1 MSAGCGGRKHRAGG
15 YTLAELLIVV
25 GIIAILAAVSFP
37 ALIHMRNSLRQTELD
52 DRAKEIFTVAQ
63 NQMSGLKLCGKLPVP
78 QPEGSDGQKMD
89 ESMVPSDYVD
99 GQGEKPDTYALCH
112 GDSSFLW
119 MNDTAFAPGLVKDDG
134 GSYVIEY
141 NRQTGRV
148 YAVFYWEERGGA
160 FQRDS
165 QFSYPEHFNQYES
178 LDLRGPVNR
187 KNRMPPSV
195 GYYGGEAAALVEGT
209 ENLEFAVIL
218 RNAEELQVTISM
230 DQRLWDRTAYQIEI
244 GSKTDPEHSPVYT
257 YRLKGRNLSLQS
269 PVDAVQSADLGFD
282 VEAAGDGKSQYT
294 ITLDSLRPGL
304 HFADNFSGIAAGD
317 DLRISVTGYGA
328 SSDQLY
334 LPQVRTVEINS
345 LFAGLRGGDG
355 RGESVLIENGRHL
368 QNLSW
373 EVSGLGMRLTGTGWK
388 TEEYSDLAPKR
399 ASLIRDIDW
408 MEHVYGE
415 SGAAASWDQVCTARG
430 GSGETVNFY
439 PISNER
445 TGLKTFEGNGHVI
458 RNLHVSRNA
467 VLDYGGRG
475 YGYAGL
481 FGFMSGE
488 EGEGRQVRLSGIT
501 LVNPVIRPEL
511 PGGAA
516 IESYAG
522 ALAGYLKDAD
532 MEKCGVYIDGTEEE
546 SLSERYQA
554 SGVISGS
561 SYAGGLVG
569 KGWNLNASDSFASV
583 KVAGEA
589 AAGGFAGA
597 LSGRSSASA
606 CYSGG
611 QTENGSYAPER
622 PNVTGRNRAGGF
634 AGLIEDRSAVSRS
647 FATCSVRGAVC
658 GPFAGFAGFPDNLS
672 MTYALGSA
680 FATAGGE
687 VNSIGCGPLDGLA
700 EAGAAAPGHTGTY
713 PYDEMYRKEQ
723 ASAYPYPSW
732 LKTYHGDWAGG
743 GMLTGL
749 VYYERYDTDA
759 LGGPE
764 YGFWSPGMEEEST
777 LRDDAPVRSDGYGYL
792 GSRNGIGITISGGKG
807 GLKSVEVEV
816 QGKPQYLYAL
826 PWDVVHKGF
835 REFEGGS
842 GRFYDTLKLEI
853 DGSPAT
859 FYYNPHFA
867 KAIASNQAAAE
878 TEPETAV
885 IRTVRHLYELGYQF
899 NTGSKNNREYWSAPW
914 DYRQERDVDYAA
926 YKLSTYDPD
935 LFSDP
940 KNAFVQGMIGGDAS
954 RLGAFVK
961 QYDGEGHAIR
971 NLRMVGD
978 MESVALFGTVGA
990 GGTIK
995 GLSVVNPVV
1004 KGDRGAAGLA
1014 VQNYGTITEVSVVS
1028 PKVYSASG
1036 SAAGFLIN
1044 NEGSGRISQC
1054 YVLPQ
1059 QPDDLGESDRY
1070 RHLYDGDWN
1079 VTFNNYANALITCRN
1094 EAVGFVNN
1102 NAGQIEFCGAAGA
1115 VTTGIY
1121 DEASASVFP
1130 EYGNWAA
1137 GFANANSGTIRNSY
1151 ANCYTASRFAAGF
1164 VNTSSNE
1171 ISGCY
1176 ALRRVTTLGAGSA
1189 SGFSEAASGI
1199 KNCYAAVSNGY
1210 SANYRIEKGQ
1220 IHYEDCEYADAFGV
1234 FLYPFSAVA
1243 GENCYVLSWSENYIK
1258 EGQTVIGAKAVT
1270 YRQLRDEIKMAGL
1283 VKAKADGSDT
1293 KTFSRLLGPVFPF
1306 PKAEGLVQYGDWP
1319 SYEYVGAEMAYFEVY
1334 KEGSASYSVGFY
1346 NETLGLDTLKD
1357 TSENGPQIFL
1367 DGYSLLFNEEY
1378 IDMDDINVQNL
1389 IQGSSSSN
1397 KKAYLSWMDNNTGG
1411 DNNVSSATNYLKSMY
1426 NLKDNNG
1433 TVFKDSQFKG
1443 NLTYYTNIGGGK
1455 AAFEPDSVYGDKPVA
1470 LNLDGRDGRYY
1481 FRILPP
1487 AAVVTNA
1494 YVEEDSIY
1502 QELNVFVE
1510 SNYRDEGGG
1519 QGAGAS
1525 VEKSRT
1531 FYYCPHFAKS
1541 LIGVGERP
1549 EEDGAPVE
1557 LLVRTSRQLC
1567 TLGFE
1572 NIAKRPNGIDN
1583 YYSYTFRQ
1591 ELDIPLGS
1599 DNAYAFYY
1607 SDGAPMTSRD
1617 GRPRQ
1622 NYRWFNSSIG
1632 SQNSPFTGTYLGD
1645 GHKITG
1651 LGAWSGG
1658 PTDLPEFSNMS
1669 RFNVNTPLFGY
1680 LSGTVED
1687 LTIAASSISGGSA
1700 ALCNNA
1706 SGAHVKNVIA
1716 HDIRLRPNNLDKPSG
1731 ILAGEAES
1739 TVFEDCRIED
1749 SSVINDQACWLGGA
1763 VGKMYSGSVDGLTL
1777 SGEITVQGRRAVGGV
1792 IGQILSNKEVSLSR
1806 IQMEGT
1812 AEISQVLANHG
1823 SGENR
1828 GFYNAAGLIAGL
1840 CEVNSPVSLE
1850 GIELRGIPAGA
1861 GETGAGD
1868 GLLKVKNGSDCRS
1881 YVGGFLVGSLYKS
1894 GTSNGNTLT
1903 LGTVTVENGRL
1914 LTDETGSAGEN
1925 PVCYYGGIVGNVKD
1939 VNIRPASD
1947 QSVWDFSASRIVAV
1961 SDKMNKDSA
1970 VSGLAG
1976 RFSTSG
1982 SLLLPGQVYLP
1993 DVQVKAADSAV
2004 AAGGLLGR
2012 AAGTVTVKPAA
2023 GDRSEVHLGT
2033 ITAEG
2038 CRNAGGLTAVI
2049 SDRTLFQNIALL
2061 GGEIQTDQIA
2071 GAAAGTIN
2079 TKTAVTHLSAEG
2091 TRVTGIRRE
2100 DGSVTDSLS
2109 LGGFAGSLDGGT
2121 VENCFA
2127 YVEVEGRGGGPAG
2140 GFVGTVNSGN
2150 IQNCYASGAVTG
2162 DGDTGGFFGRIAK
2175 NGTLRSCYASGDVS
2189 FGAGLAENAAFGGFG
2204 GRSGGSGNTSANLRE
2219 CYSVGRV
2226 PQEQPEGVS
2235 TGGFLGATEG
2245 ADARFDQAD
2254 PMILSLIQ
2262 IMKQAEVHNRPA
2274 AQNGN
2279 TIWNMQSRPAMDS
2292 STFGALDGE
2301 GNSALVYNILGYPYY
2316 PNVLKEGIE
2325 GTNTRAERDR
2335 MVEAYGKVIDGSGIV
2350 KDPRTE
2356 PDYGADTGDSY
2367 FATIHE
2373 PSLTQ
2378 GVMTLWRIDNN
2389 YLYWINEAE
2398 IKEGTYTAFRV
2409 SLPRYESAA
2418 SRQDRRALI
2427 EVNSRME
2434 VKSFNSSYGTTY
2446 YVLQTGSGVWSTSNM
2461 GDCFFLREDG
2471 TQPGLA
2477 AYNASHQGIDGL
2489 IEAWSVAQFAEE
2501 LTREADGRGTA
2512 RLTQMQPNMENTG
2525 PSYPGYPFPMLSDT
2539 GAGLVGLYHFGNKP
2553 EGYHPVFKSD

>member
-1 MSAGCGGRKHRAGG
+1 M
-15 YTLAELLIVV
+15 
-25 GIIAILAAVSFP
+25 
-37 ALIHMRNSLRQTELD
+37 
-52 DRAKEIFTVAQ
+52 
-63 NQMSGLKLCGKLPVP
+63 
-78 QPEGSDGQKMD
+78 
-89 ESMVPSDYVD
+89 
-99 GQGEKPDTYALCH
+99 
-112 GDSSFLW
+112 
-119 MNDTAFAPGLVKDDG
+119 
-134 GSYVIEY
+134 
-141 NRQTGRV
+141 
-148 YAVFYWEERGGA
+148 
-160 FQRDS
+160 
-165 QFSYPEHFNQYES
+165 
-178 LDLRGPVNR
+178 
-187 KNRMPPSV
+187 
-195 GYYGGEAAALVEGT
+195 
-209 ENLEFAVIL
+209 
-218 RNAEELQVTISM
+218 
-230 DQRLWDRTAYQIEI
+230 
-244 GSKTDPEHSPVYT
+244 
-257 YRLKGRNLSLQS
+257 
-269 PVDAVQSADLGFD
+269 
-282 VEAAGDGKSQYT
+282 
-294 ITLDSLRPGL
+294 
-304 HFADNFSGIAAGD
+304 
-317 DLRISVTGYGA
+317 
-328 SSDQLY
+328 
-334 LPQVRTVEINS
+334 
-345 LFAGLRGGDG
+345 
-355 RGESVLIENGRHL
+355 
-368 QNLSW
+368 
-373 EVSGLGMRLTGTGWK
+373 
-388 TEEYSDLAPKR
+388 
-399 ASLIRDIDW
+399 
-408 MEHVYGE
+408 
-415 SGAAASWDQVCTARG
+415 
-430 GSGETVNFY
+430 
-439 PISNER
+439 
-445 TGLKTFEGNGHVI
+445 
-458 RNLHVSRNA
+458 
-467 VLDYGGRG
+467 
-475 YGYAGL
+475 
-481 FGFMSGE
+481 
-488 EGEGRQVRLSGIT
+488 
-501 LVNPVIRPEL
+501 IRPEL
-511 PGGAA
+511 PSGAA
-516 IESYAG
+516 MESYAG
-522 ALAGYLKDAD
+522 ALAGYLQDAIV
-532 MEKCGVYIDGTEEE
+532 EKCGVYIDGTEEE

-569 KGWNLNASDSFASV
+569 KGWNLKASDSFASV
-583 KVAGEA
+583 KVAGEV

-597 LSGRSSASA
+597 LSGRSSVET

-634 AGLIEDRSAVSRS
+634 AGLIEDRAAVSRS
-647 FATCSVRGAVC
+647 FSTCSVRGAVC
-658 GPFAGFAGFPDNLS
+658 GPFAGSAASPENLS
-672 MTYALGSA
+672 MTYALGGA

-700 EAGAAAPGHTGTY
+700 EAGAATPGHAGTY

-723 ASAYPYPSW
+723 AAAYPYPSW

-743 GMLTGL
+743 GSLTGL
-749 VYYERYDTDA
+749 VYYERYDTGA

-777 LRDDAPVRSDGYGYL
+777 LRDNAPVRSDGYGYL
-792 GSRNGIGITISGGKG
+792 GSRNGSSVIISGEKG
-807 GLKSVEVEV
+807 DLKSVEVEV
-816 QGKPQYLYAL
+816 QGKPQYLYTL
-826 PWDVVHKGF
+826 PWNVVHKGF

-842 GRFYDTLKLEI
+842 GQFYDTLKLEI
-853 DGSPAT
+853 DGSPST

-867 KAIASNQAAAE
+867 KAIAPSQAAAG
-878 TEPETAV
+878 TIPETAV
-885 IRTVRHLYELGYQF
+885 VRTVRHLYELGYQF
-899 NTGSKNNREYWSAPW
+899 NTGNKNNSDYWSAPW
-914 DYRQERDVDYAA
+914 DYRQERDADYAA
-926 YKLSTYDPD
+926 YDLSTYDRD
-935 LFSDP
+935 VFSDP

-961 QYDGEGHAIR
+961 QYDGEKHAIR
-971 NLRMVGD
+971 NLRMEPGSG
-978 MESVALFGTVGA
+978 EAALFGTIGT
-990 GGTIK
+990 GGTVK
-995 GLSVVNPVV
+995 NLSIVNPVV
-1004 KGDRGAAGLA
+1004 KLSGGGSAAGLA
-1014 VQNYGTITEVSVVS
+1014 VHNFGTILNVSVVS
-1028 PKVYSASG
+1028 PKIYSASG
-1036 SAAGFLIN
+1036 DAAGFLN
-1044 NEGSGRISQC
+1044 NNGGGGTITQS

-1059 QPDDLGESDRY
+1059 QPEKLGEADRY
-1070 RHLYDGDWN
+1070 RHLYDGNWN
-1079 VTFNNYANALITCRN
+1079 VTFNNYANALITCQN
-1094 EAVGFVNN
+1094 EAAGFVNN
-1102 NAGQIEFCGAAGA
+1102 NVGQIELCGAAGA
-1115 VTTGIY
+1115 VTTGVY
-1121 DEASASVFP
+1121 DEETESVAP
-1130 EYGNWAA
+1130 SYGNQAA
-1137 GFANANSGTIRNSY
+1137 GFVNNNNGIVRNSY
-1151 ANCYTASRFAAGF
+1151 ANCYTASRLAAGF
-1164 VNTSSNE
+1164 VNASSNE
-1171 ISGCY
+1171 VSGCY
-1176 ALRRVTTLGAGSA
+1176 ALRRVITLGGGSA
-1189 SGFSEAASGI
+1189 SGFSGSANGI

-1210 SANYRIEKGQ
+1210 SANYRIENGQ
-1220 IHYEDCEYADAFGV
+1220 IHYEDCVYADPFGV
-1234 FLYPFSAVA
+1234 FLYPFSSVT
-1243 GENCYVLSWSENYIK
+1243 GEDCYVLSWSENYIK
-1258 EGQTVIGAKAVT
+1258 EGQPVIGAKTVT
-1270 YRQLRDEIKMAGL
+1270 YRQLRDEIKMDGL

-1293 KTFSRLLGPVFPF
+1293 KAFSRLLGPLFPF
-1306 PKAEGLVQYGDWP
+1306 PKAEGLIQYGDWP

-1334 KEGSASYSVGFY
+1334 KEGDSSYSVGFY
-1346 NETLGLDTLKD
+1346 NETLGLDTLRDDRK
-1357 TSENGPQIFL
+1357 IFL
-1367 DGYSLLFNEEY
+1367 DGYCLLFNEEY

-1389 IQGSSSSN
+1389 IQGNSSSN
-1397 KKAYLSWMDNNTGG
+1397 KKAYLSWMDNAGG
-1411 DNNVSSATNYLKSMY
+1411 DNSVSSATNYLKSIY

-1433 TVFKDSQFKG
+1433 KVFTDSRFKG
-1443 NLTYYTNIGGGK
+1443 NLTYYTNTGGK
-1455 AAFEPDSVYGDKPVA
+1455 RAEFEPDSVYGDKPVA

-1541 LIGVGERP
+1541 QIGVGERP

-1599 DNAYAFYY
+1599 DNPYAFYY
-1607 SDGAPMTSRD
+1607 SDGAPMNSKD

-1632 SQNSPFTGTYLGD
+1632 SQNIPFTGTYLGD

-1658 PTDLPEFSNMS
+1658 PTNLPEFSNMS
-1669 RFNVNTPLFGY
+1669 KFNVNTSLFGY

-1687 LTIAASSISGGSA
+1687 LTLASSSISGGSA

-1706 SGAHVKNVIA
+1706 SGAHLKNVVA
-1716 HDIRLRPNNLDKPSG
+1716 HDIRLRPNNLDKPAG
-1731 ILAGEAES
+1731 ILAAEAES
-1739 TVFEDCRIED
+1739 TVFEDCRVAD
-1749 SSVINDQACWLGGA
+1749 SSVINDQASWLGGA

-1806 IQMEGT
+1806 IRMEGT
-1812 AEISQVLANHG
+1812 ADISQARANHG

-1840 CEVNSPVSLE
+1840 CEVNYPVSLE
-1850 GIELRGIPAGA
+1850 GIELHGIPAGA

-1868 GLLKVKNGSDCRS
+1868 GLLKVKNGSRCLS

-1894 GTSNGNTLT
+1894 GVSNGNTLT
-1903 LGTVTVENGRL
+1903 LGAVTVENGRL

-1947 QSVWDFSASRIVAV
+1947 QSVWDFSNSRIVAV
-1961 SDKMNKDSA
+1961 SNRMHKDSA
-1970 VSGLAG
+1970 VAGLAG
-1976 RFSTSG
+1976 RFSTSA

-1993 DVQVKAADSAV
+1993 DIEVKAADSAV

-2023 GDRSEVHLGT
+2023 GERSEVHLGT
-2033 ITAEG
+2033 IIAEG
-2038 CRNAGGLTAVI
+2038 CRNAGGLTAAI
-2049 SDRTLFQNIALL
+2049 SDKTLFQNIALF

-2091 TRVTGIRRE
+2091 TRVTGIRRA
-2100 DGSVTDSLS
+2100 DGNVSDSLS
-2109 LGGFAGSLDGGT
+2109 LGGFAGSLDSGT

-2127 YVEVEGRGGGPAG
+2127 YVAVESQGGGAAG
-2140 GFVGTVNSGN
+2140 GFVGTVNSGK
-2150 IQNCYASGAVTG
+2150 IQNCYASGSVTG
-2162 DGDTGGFFGRIAK
+2162 CGDTGGFFGLIAK
-2175 NGTLRSCYASGDVS
+2175 NGTLRSCYASGDVNA
-2189 FGAGLAENAAFGGFG
+2189 GGGLAENASFGGFG
-2204 GRSGGSGNTSANLRE
+2204 GRSGGSGSASANLRE

-2226 PQEQPEGVS
+2226 PQGQPEGVD
-2235 TGGFLGATEG
+2235 TGGFLGAAER

-2316 PNVLKEGIE
+2316 PNVLKDGIE

-2335 MVEAYGKVIDGSGIV
+2335 MVETYGKVIDGSGIV

-2356 PDYGADTGDSY
+2356 PDYGADAGDSY
-2367 FATIHE
+2367 FETIHE
-2373 PSLTQ
+2373 PSLAQ

-2389 YLYWINEAE
+2389 YLYWINETE

-2418 SRQDRRALI
+2418 SWQDRRALI

-2434 VKSFNSSYGTTY
+2434 VKNFNSSYGTTY
-2446 YVLQTGSGVWSTSNM
+2446 YVLQTGSGSWSTSTM

-2477 AYNASHQGIDGL
+2477 AYNASHQGVDGL

-2501 LTREADGRGTA
+2501 LTREADGQGTA

-2539 GAGLVGLYHFGNKP
+2539 GAGLVGLYHVGDKP
-2553 EGYHPVFKSD
+2553 EGYHPVFRR

>member
-1 MSAGCGGRKHRAGG
+1 MSAGCDGRKHRAGG

-78 QPEGSDGQKMD
+78 QPEGADGQKMD

-112 GDSSFLW
+112 GDSTFLW

-148 YAVFYWEERGGA
+148 YAVFYWEEKGGA

-165 QFSYPEHFNQYES
+165 QFSYPQHFNQYES
-178 LDLRGPVNR
+178 LDLRGAANR
-187 KNRMPPSV
+187 KNRMAPSV

-244 GSKTDPEHSPVYT
+244 GSKTDPEHSLVYT
-257 YRLKGRNLSLQS
+257 YRLKGRNLSLES

-408 MEHVYGE
+408 MEPVYGE

-445 TGLKTFEGNGHVI
+445 TGLKTVEGNGHVI

-467 VLDYGGRG
+467 VLDYGGCG

-481 FGFMSGE
+481 FGFMSGG

-516 IESYAG
+516 MESYAG
-522 ALAGYLKDAD
+522 ALAGYLQDAIV
-532 MEKCGVYIDGTEEE
+532 EKCGVYIDGTEEE

-569 KGWNLNASDSFASV
+569 KGWNLKASDSFASV
-583 KVAGEA
+583 KVAGEV

-597 LSGRSSASA
+597 LSGHSSVET

-611 QTENGSYAPER
+611 QTENGSYSAER

-634 AGLIEDRSAVSRS
+634 AGLIEDRAAVSRS
-647 FATCSVRGAVC
+647 FSTCSVRGAVC
-658 GPFAGFAGFPDNLS
+658 GPFAGSAASPENLS
-672 MTYALGSA
+672 MTYALGGA

-700 EAGAAAPGHTGTY
+700 EAGAATPGHAGTY

-723 ASAYPYPSW
+723 AAAYPYPSW

-743 GMLTGL
+743 GSLTGL
-749 VYYERYDTDA
+749 VYYERYDTGA
-759 LGGPE
+759 FGGPE

-792 GSRNGIGITISGGKG
+792 GSRNGSSVIISGEKG
-807 GLKSVEVEV
+807 DLKSVEVEV

-826 PWDVVHKGF
+826 PWNVVHKGF

-842 GRFYDTLKLEI
+842 GQFYDTLKLEI
-853 DGSPAT
+853 DGSPST

-867 KAIASNQAAAE
+867 KAIAPSQAAAG
-878 TEPETAV
+878 TIPETAV
-885 IRTVRHLYELGYQF
+885 VRTVRHLYELGYQF
-899 NTGSKNNREYWSAPW
+899 NTGNKNNSDYWSAPW
-914 DYRQERDVDYAA
+914 DYRQERDADYAA
-926 YKLSTYDPD
+926 YDLSTYDRD
-935 LFSDP
+935 VFSDP

-961 QYDGEGHAIR
+961 QYDGEKHAIR
-971 NLRMVGD
+971 NLRMEPGSG
-978 MESVALFGTVGA
+978 EAALFGTIGT
-990 GGTIK
+990 GGTVK
-995 GLSVVNPVV
+995 NLSIVNPVV
-1004 KGDRGAAGLA
+1004 KLSGGGSAAGLA
-1014 VQNYGTITEVSVVS
+1014 VHNFGTILNVSVVS
-1028 PKVYSASG
+1028 PKIYSASG
-1036 SAAGFLIN
+1036 DAAGFLN
-1044 NEGSGRISQC
+1044 NNGGGGTITQS

-1059 QPDDLGESDRY
+1059 QPEKLGEADRY
-1070 RHLYDGDWN
+1070 RHLYDENWN
-1079 VTFNNYANALITCRN
+1079 VTFNNYANALITCQN
-1094 EAVGFVNN
+1094 EAAGFVNN
-1102 NAGQIEFCGAAGA
+1102 NVGQIELCGAAGA
-1115 VTTGIY
+1115 VTTGVY
-1121 DEASASVFP
+1121 DEETGSVAP
-1130 EYGNWAA
+1130 GYGNQAA
-1137 GFANANSGTIRNSY
+1137 GFVNNNNGIVRNSY
-1151 ANCYTASRFAAGF
+1151 ANCYTASSYAAGF
-1164 VNTSSNE
+1164 VNMSSNE
-1171 ISGCY
+1171 VSGCY
-1176 ALRRVTTLGAGSA
+1176 ALRRVITLGGGSA
-1189 SGFSEAASGI
+1189 SGFSGSANGI

-1210 SANYRIEKGQ
+1210 SANYRIENGQ
-1220 IHYEDCEYADAFGV
+1220 IHYEDCVYADPFGV
-1234 FLYPFSAVA
+1234 FLYPFSSVT
-1243 GENCYVLSWSENYIK
+1243 GEDCYVLSWSENYIK
-1258 EGQTVIGAKAVT
+1258 EGQPVIGAKTVT
-1270 YRQLRDEIKMAGL
+1270 YRQLRDEIKMDGL

-1293 KTFSRLLGPVFPF
+1293 KAFSRLLGPLFPF
-1306 PKAEGLVQYGDWP
+1306 PKAEGLIQYGDWP

-1334 KEGSASYSVGFY
+1334 KEGDSSYSVGFY
-1346 NETLGLDTLKD
+1346 NETLGLDTLRDDRK
-1357 TSENGPQIFL
+1357 IFL

-1389 IQGSSSSN
+1389 IQGNSSSN
-1397 KKAYLSWMDNNTGG
+1397 KKAYLSWMDNAGG
-1411 DNNVSSATNYLKSMY
+1411 DNSVSSATNYLKSIY

-1433 TVFKDSQFKG
+1433 KVFTDSRFKG
-1443 NLTYYTNIGGGK
+1443 NLTYYTNIGGK
-1455 AAFEPDSVYGDKPVA
+1455 RAEFEPDSVYGDKPVA

-1541 LIGVGERP
+1541 QIGVGERP
-1549 EEDGAPVE
+1549 EEDGVPVE

-1599 DNAYAFYY
+1599 DNPYAFYY
-1607 SDGAPMTSRD
+1607 SDGAPMNSKD

-1632 SQNSPFTGTYLGD
+1632 SQNIPFTGTYLGD

-1658 PTDLPEFSNMS
+1658 PTNLPEFSNMS
-1669 RFNVNTPLFGY
+1669 KFNVNTPLFGY

-1687 LTIAASSISGGSA
+1687 LTLASSSISGGSA

-1706 SGAHVKNVIA
+1706 SGAHLKNVVA
-1716 HDIRLRPNNLDKPSG
+1716 HDIRLRPNNLEKPAG
-1731 ILAGEAES
+1731 ILAAEAES
-1739 TVFEDCRIED
+1739 TVFEDCRVAD
-1749 SSVINDQACWLGGA
+1749 SSVINDQASWLGGA
-1763 VGKMYSGSVDGLTL
+1763 IGKMYSGSVDGLTL

-1792 IGQILSNKEVSLSR
+1792 IGQILSNKEVALSR
-1806 IQMEGT
+1806 IRMEGT
-1812 AEISQVLANHG
+1812 ADISQAQANHG

-1828 GFYNAAGLIAGL
+1828 GFYNAAGLVAGL
-1840 CEVNSPVSLE
+1840 CEVNYPVSLE

-1868 GLLKVKNGSDCRS
+1868 GLLKVKNGSRCLS

-1894 GTSNGNTLT
+1894 GVSNGNTLT
-1903 LGTVTVENGRL
+1903 LGAVTVENGRL

-1947 QSVWDFSASRIVAV
+1947 QSVWDFSNSRIVAV
-1961 SDKMNKDSA
+1961 SNRMHKDSA
-1970 VSGLAG
+1970 VAGLAG
-1976 RFSTSG
+1976 RFSTTA

-1993 DVQVKAADSAV
+1993 DIEVKAADSAV

-2023 GDRSEVHLGT
+2023 GERSEVHLGT

-2038 CRNAGGLTAVI
+2038 CRNAGGLTAAI
-2049 SDRTLFQNIALL
+2049 SDKTLFQNIALF

-2071 GAAAGTIN
+2071 GAVAGTIN

-2091 TRVTGIRRE
+2091 TRMTGIRRE

-2127 YVEVEGRGGGPAG
+2127 YVAVESRGGAPAG
-2140 GFVGTVNSGN
+2140 GFVGTVNSGK
-2150 IQNCYASGAVTG
+2150 IQNCYASGSVTG
-2162 DGDTGGFFGRIAK
+2162 CGDTGGFFGLIAK
-2175 NGTLRSCYASGDVS
+2175 NGTLRSCYASGDVNT
-2189 FGAGLAENAAFGGFG
+2189 GDGLAEYASFGGFG
-2204 GRSGGSGNTSANLRE
+2204 GRSGGSGNASADLRE

-2226 PQEQPEGVS
+2226 PQGQPEGVD
-2235 TGGFLGATEG
+2235 TGGFLGAAEG

-2274 AQNGN
+2274 AQPWTPPPSERWTG
-2279 TIWNMQSRPAMDS
+2279 R
-2292 STFGALDGE
+2292 E
-2301 GNSALVYNILGYPYY
+2301 
-2316 PNVLKEGIE
+2316 
-2325 GTNTRAERDR
+2325 TR
-2335 MVEAYGKVIDGSGIV
+2335 
-2350 KDPRTE
+2350 
-2356 PDYGADTGDSY
+2356 
-2367 FATIHE
+2367 
-2373 PSLTQ
+2373 
-2378 GVMTLWRIDNN
+2378 LWC
-2389 YLYWINEAE
+2389 
-2398 IKEGTYTAFRV
+2398 
-2409 SLPRYESAA
+2409 
-2418 SRQDRRALI
+2418 
-2427 EVNSRME
+2427 
-2434 VKSFNSSYGTTY
+2434 TTY
-2446 YVLQTGSGVWSTSNM
+2446 WAT
-2461 GDCFFLREDG
+2461 
-2471 TQPGLA
+2471 P
-2477 AYNASHQGIDGL
+2477 I
-2489 IEAWSVAQFAEE
+2489 I
-2501 LTREADGRGTA
+2501 
-2512 RLTQMQPNMENTG
+2512 
-2525 PSYPGYPFPMLSDT
+2525 PMC
-2539 GAGLVGLYHFGNKP
+2539 
-2553 EGYHPVFKSD
+2553 